1 MKYFGEY
8 LVKKGIIS
16 SQDLVEA
23 FLDQIMHLPPL
34 PKLIYD
40 QKLLSTD
47 QIMQVFIAQQDE
59 NVDFATACK
68 QLGFWDDD
76 FNTKIEKIYDER
88 RVPFGQFLIQN
99 GAIDIKLLIKTLDE
113 FLSQAEKS
121 APRENKL
128 APAPSA
134 KVEKAAAVSPPPTLV
149 AATPPVAATAAG
161 QAAKIETMPTSQ
173 NNLNFKVQA
182 LEATAREVSDFFTG
196 GKKDELDNLLTLIK
210 QNVTVKELAGDFL
223 QDVLKNIH
231 TLKGVSRFCKAEIM
245 DFVSSQVENALTAY
259 LKSAFFGMKEVGE
272 QLCLVINKALPIL
285 LEVRNSIA
293 EHKTEANFWNNVDN
307 RNKLDA
313 WTSEIFKLNNLL
325 KGAANEAQ
333 SAMR

>member
-8 LVKKGIIS
+8 LVKKGIVS

-40 QKLLSTD
+40 QKLLSAD
-47 QIMQVFIAQQDE
+47 QIMQAFITQQDE
-59 NVDFATACK
+59 NIDFATACR
-68 QLGFWDDD
+68 QLGFWDNE
-76 FNTKIEKIYDER
+76 FNAKIEKIYDDR
-88 RVPFGQFLIQN
+88 RVPFAQFLIQN

-113 FLSQAEKS
+113 FLSQAEKPAS
-121 APRENKL
+121 RE
-128 APAPSA
+128 A
-134 KVEKAAAVSPPPTLV
+134 KVAPVAAVSASAV
-149 AATPPVAATAAG
+149 AAPIAAVG
-161 QAAKIETMPTSQ
+161 SVESMPTSQ
-173 NNLNFKVQA
+173 NNLNFKVPA
-182 LEATAREVSDFFTG
+182 LESTAREVSDFFTI

-210 QNVTVKELAGDFL
+210 QNVTVKELASDFL

-231 TLKGVSRFCKAEIM
+231 TLKGVSRFCKAEII
-245 DFVSSQVENALTAY
+245 DFISDQIESALTAY
-259 LKSAFFGMKEVGE
+259 LKSPFFGTKEVGE
-272 QLCLVINKALPIL
+272 QLCLLINKALPIL
-285 LEVRNSIA
+285 LEVRNSIS

-325 KGAANEAQ
+325 KGVANEAQ
-333 SAMR
+333 SALR